1 LLAGCFP
8 GHQDAVKMD
17 ERLAPLVQAGVTL
30 TINLMEPDERNR
42 EGLLFVDYAER
53 LRILGLAAGREIRT
67 RRYAIKDNFIPTR
80 ELMGEILSEIDRELL
95 AGGTVYVHC
104 LGGKG
109 RTATVV
115 GCCLIAQ
122 QRETGESVLARL
134 QELTAHAKGYFWP
147 TPRTYEQRV
156 FVRGWLT

>member
-1 LLAGCFP
+1 
-8 GHQDAVKMD
+8 MD

-30 TINLMEPDERNR
+30 AVNLMESDERNR
-42 EGLLFVDYAER
+42 DGLLFADYAER
-53 LRILGLAAGREIRT
+53 LRVLGLAAGREIRA
-67 RRYAIKDNFIPTR
+67 RRFAIRDNFIPTW
-80 ELMGEILSEIDRELL
+80 ELMEEILSEIDRELQ

-122 QRETGESVLARL
+122 GRETSENVLARL
-134 QELTAHAKGYFWP
+134 EELTAHAKGYFWP
-147 TPRTYEQRV
+147 TPRTEEQRV
-156 FVRGWLT
+156 FVRGWGKGL

>member
-1 LLAGCFP
+1 
-8 GHQDAVKMD
+8 MD

-42 EGLLFVDYAER
+42 EGLLFANYAER
-53 LRILGLAAGREIRT
+53 LRVLGLAVRREIRT
-67 RRYAIKDNFIPTR
+67 RRFAIRDNFVPTR
-80 ELMGEILSEIDRELL
+80 ALMEEILSEIDRELQ

-122 QRETGESVLARL
+122 GRETSESVLARL

-147 TPRTYEQRV
+147 TPRTDKQRM